1 MIEKAVKEVFE
12 KHGFPVYFAE
22 YGAVAKDKAKTEK
35 EYKTVFLTYMSY
47 AYSPAPQQNICRY
60 AALEDYHKYL
70 PKKLEGIK
78 KDLEELFPDNIFDIY
93 TDSSP
98 INEKAAADIS
108 GLGIR
113 GKNSLIIT
121 KEHGSFIL
129 LAEIISDLEIPCRV
143 YEPVNCLNC
152 GRCEKVCPAGAL
164 KDGRIN
170 IEKCVSAL
178 TQRKGT
184 LTKEEEASVI
194 KNGLIWGCDRCQEAC
209 PYNEN
214 LEESDFAKNSTKLTR
229 VTSKDIEGL
238 TDRQFREKYF
248 GRAFTWR
255 GLEPIKRNIN
265 LIENKGEGND
275 DRSDKGRS

>member
-1 MIEKAVKEVFE
+1 MIAKTVKNVFE

-22 YGAVAKDKAKTEK
+22 YDAVATDKSNNEK
-35 EYKTVFLTYMSY
+35 GYKTVFLTYMSY
-47 AYSPAPQQNICRY
+47 AYSPSPEQNICRY

-78 KDLEELFPDNIFDIY
+78 KELEKLFPENIFDIY

-113 GKNSLIIT
+113 GKNTLIIT

-129 LAEIISDLEIPCRV
+129 LAEIISDIELPCKAS
-143 YEPVNCLNC
+143 EPVYCLNC
-152 GRCEKVCPAGAL
+152 GKCEKACPSGAL
-164 KDGRIN
+164 KDGLIN
-170 IEKCVSAL
+170 IERCVSAL
-178 TQRKGT
+178 TQKKGA
-184 LTKEEEASVI
+184 LKKEEEELII
-194 KNGLIWGCDRCQEAC
+194 KNGLIWGCDRCQEVC

-214 LEESDFAKNSTKLTR
+214 AEESDFAKNSVKLTK
-229 VTSKDIEGL
+229 VTSEDIKGL
-238 TDRQFREKYF
+238 SDRQFREKYA

-255 GLEPIKRNIN
+255 GLEPIKRNIY
-265 LIENKGEGND
+265 LIENKGEDND
-275 DRSDKGRS
+275 DRSDKSRS